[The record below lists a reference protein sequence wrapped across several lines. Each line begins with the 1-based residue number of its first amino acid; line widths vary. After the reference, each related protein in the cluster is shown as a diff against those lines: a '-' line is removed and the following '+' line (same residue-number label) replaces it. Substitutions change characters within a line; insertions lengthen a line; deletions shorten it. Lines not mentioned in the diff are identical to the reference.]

1 MNMLKGYRT
10 LIVAAAIAIVGALQ
24 GLDWVS
30 LLPGNSQAAGWV
42 VTGLGIAMMVLRTIT
57 TTPVTTKL

>member
-10 LIVAAAIAIVGALQ
+10 LIVAASIAVIGALQ

-57 TTPVTTKL
+57 TTPVATK

>member
-57 TTPVTTKL
+57 TTPVTTK

>member
-10 LIVAAAIAIVGALQ
+10 LIVAASIAVIGALQ

-30 LLPGNSQAAGWV
+30 LLPGNSQSAGWV

-57 TTPVTTKL
+57 TTPVATK

>member
-10 LIVAAAIAIVGALQ
+10 LIVAAAISIVGALQ

-57 TTPVTTKL
+57 TTPVTTK